1 MCVRL
6 HNKRNWPK
14 GLDLK
19 IDEKEAESFEP
30 CWLQH
35 GPSRKE
41 IFFEPLALRRDSPR
55 SEFKKRNNN
64 NGILADATLRNTSF
78 LCILI
83 FSYLKE
89 KGLVCVYTWQRL
101 FFCFTTG

>member
-1 MCVRL
+1 VHDCTIIETGQ
-6 HNKRNWPK
+6 K

>member
-6 HNKRNWPK
+6 HNKINWPK
-14 GLDLK
+14 DLDLK

-41 IFFEPLALRRDSPR
+41 IFFEPLALRRDSP
-55 SEFKKRNNN
+55 
-64 NGILADATLRNTSF
+64 L
-78 LCILI
+78 
-83 FSYLKE
+83 
-89 KGLVCVYTWQRL
+89 Q
-101 FFCFTTG
+101 